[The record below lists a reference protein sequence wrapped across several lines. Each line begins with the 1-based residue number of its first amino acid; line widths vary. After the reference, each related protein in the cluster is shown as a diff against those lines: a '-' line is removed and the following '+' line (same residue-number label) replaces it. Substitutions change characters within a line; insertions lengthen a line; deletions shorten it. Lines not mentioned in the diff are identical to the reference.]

1 MKKLIALLMA
11 AVLVLSLMAGCSKK
25 RGEGDHPQRR
35 SHDHRRRTA
44 QQQLRQLHARH
55 HPRWQ
60 HRQQWRPG
68 PGPARY
74 QQRPGDRS
82 LAPGQQRRPESGL
95 RYGQHGRAVRQRRG
109 IKRRKYDEKIFFALL
124 LAAVLA
130 LSLLAGC
137 TKSQEDAQ
145 QQTGTSSDVSMAVVV
160 AGTFGDRSFYDSSKE
175 GADRL
180 AKDLGVQVKTIECNN
195 VDHTQQIR
203 NAADAAEIVVLVGW
217 EFYDVE
223 TVAPEYPDV
232 HFIWVDNA
240 TSAPV
245 ANVLNITYA
254 QNEGS
259 FLAGYI
265 AAAVSETGVVGAVGG
280 EDADTINDFIV
291 GYTQGAQYAN
301 SSIQVETVYANTY
314 DDPAVGKDCAL
325 TLHEKK
331 ADVVFQIASK
341 TGDGVFE
348 AAKEKG
354 FYAIGVDSD
363 QKYIADDVIICSMMK
378 QVGNS
383 IYEAVSD
390 YISGDTSK
398 WGTTWVADM
407 ATGFIGIGYGEAG
420 ATQQVP
426 DSLKSEVEE
435 LAKKKNCLRR
445 NSGGDHP
452 VIPSKS
458 CSNGISLALLQP
470 FYVQMCRKERQ

>member
-1 MKKLIALLMA
+1 MM
-11 AVLVLSLMAGCSKK
+11 
-25 RGEGDHPQRR
+25 RR
-35 SHDHRRRTA
+35 
-44 QQQLRQLHARH
+44 
-55 HPRWQ
+55 
-60 HRQQWRPG
+60 
-68 PGPARY
+68 
-74 QQRPGDRS
+74 
-82 LAPGQQRRPESGL
+82 
-95 RYGQHGRAVRQRRG
+95 
-109 IKRRKYDEKIFFALL
+109 FFALL
-124 LAAVLA
+124 LTAVLA

-232 HFIWVDNA
+232 PFIWGDNA

-245 ANVLNITYA
+245 ANGRTLTYA

-265 AAAVSETGVVGAVGG
+265 AAKMSQTGVVGAVGG
-280 EDADTINDFIV
+280 EDTDTINDFIV

-314 DDPAVGKDCAL
+314 DDPAVGKECAL

-341 TGDGVFE
+341 TGDGVFQ
-348 AAKEKG
+348 AAQEKG

-435 LAKKKNCLRR
+435 LAKKIV
-445 NSGGDHP
+445 SGEIQ
-452 VIPSKS
+452 VETT
-458 CSNGISLALLQP
+458 
-470 FYVQMCRKERQ
+470 R